1 MKYIILLRG
10 INISGK
16 NKISMSELKQELEN
30 LGYSNVITHL
40 NSGNIILTTNKNE
53 EEIISAVGE
62 MIKNRFSLDIPV
74 FVIKNQDLEELVAN
88 KPSWWHTQNNEI
100 YDNIIF
106 ILKPYTFKEISEALG
121 KPNSQNEQIKEYKNN
136 IFWSYKLSE
145 YRKTNWWSKTASTN
159 IKDFITI
166 RTSNTILKLL
176 DLTKGENKWTKKKST
191 T

>member
-16 NKISMSELKQELEN
+16 NKISMNELKQELEN

-40 NSGNIILTTNKNE
+40 NSGNIIITTNKKE
-53 EEIISAVGE
+53 EEIISAVEE
-62 MIKNRFSLDIPV
+62 MIKNKFSLNIPV
-74 FVIKNQDLEELVAN
+74 FVINCIDLEELVAN
-88 KPSWWHTQNNEI
+88 KPSWWNTKNKEI

-106 ILKPYTFKEISEALG
+106 ILKPHTFNEISEALG
-121 KPNSQNEQIKEYKNN
+121 TPNSANEQIKEFKNN
-136 IFWSYKLSE
+136 IFWSFKLSE

-166 RTSNTILKLL
+166 RTGNTILKLL
-176 DLTKGENKWTKKKST
+176 ELAKGENKWIKKKYAN
-191 T
+191 

>member
-53 EEIISAVGE
+53 EEIISAVGK
-62 MIKNRFSLDIPV
+62 MIKNKFNLDIPI
-74 FVIKNQDLEELVAN
+74 FVIKSTDLEELVAN

-145 YRKTNWWSKTASTN
+145 YRKTNWWSKTASTS

>member
-53 EEIISAVGE
+53 EEIISAVGK
-62 MIKNRFSLDIPV
+62 MIKNKFNLDIPI
-74 FVIKNQDLEELVAN
+74 FVIKSTDLEELVAN